1 MNDLVIE
8 TNDLTKCYG
17 EQVCVAQLCL
27 HVPKGKIYALLGRNG
42 AGKTTTMKMLLN
54 LVKPTSGFIKI
65 FNDIHLEDASKAYS
79 RIGAL
84 IETPGFY
91 DNLTG
96 RENLEIIARLR
107 GLNSIESVDQA
118 LSVVNLDKNDK
129 KIFEKYSLGMK
140 QRLGIAAAIMHKP
153 EILILD
159 EPTKGIDVGAKAE
172 LYKLMVELS
181 KQGKTIIMITSDMLE
196 LLSMSDRVMVMH
208 EGHQVGIIPHT
219 ELTQER
225 VLELASG

>member
-140 QRLGIAAAIMHKP
+140 QRLGIAAAIMHK
-153 EILILD
+153 
-159 EPTKGIDVGAKAE
+159 T
-172 LYKLMVELS
+172 
-181 KQGKTIIMITSDMLE
+181 
-196 LLSMSDRVMVMH
+196 
-208 EGHQVGIIPHT
+208 
-219 ELTQER
+219 
-225 VLELASG
+225 

>member
-79 RIGAL
+79 RIGA
-84 IETPGFY
+84 
-91 DNLTG
+91 
-96 RENLEIIARLR
+96 IISKFSLP
-107 GLNSIESVDQA
+107 VK
-118 LSVVNLDKNDK
+118 LS
-129 KIFEKYSLGMK
+129 
-140 QRLGIAAAIMHKP
+140 
-153 EILILD
+153 
-159 EPTKGIDVGAKAE
+159 
-172 LYKLMVELS
+172 
-181 KQGKTIIMITSDMLE
+181 
-196 LLSMSDRVMVMH
+196 
-208 EGHQVGIIPHT
+208 
-219 ELTQER
+219 
-225 VLELASG
+225 

>member
-107 GLNSIESVDQA
+107 GLNSI
-118 LSVVNLDKNDK
+118 
-129 KIFEKYSLGMK
+129 
-140 QRLGIAAAIMHKP
+140 
-153 EILILD
+153 
-159 EPTKGIDVGAKAE
+159 
-172 LYKLMVELS
+172 
-181 KQGKTIIMITSDMLE
+181 
-196 LLSMSDRVMVMH
+196 
-208 EGHQVGIIPHT
+208 
-219 ELTQER
+219 
-225 VLELASG
+225 

>member
-65 FNDIHLEDASKAYS
+65 FNDINLEDGSKAYS
-79 RIGAL
+79 RVGSFV
-84 IETPGFY
+84 ETPCFY

-129 KIFEKYSLGMK
+129 KIFEKYSLGVK

-159 EPTKGIDVGAKAE
+159 EPTNGLDKKG
-172 LYKLMVELS
+172 VEEFRNLILAF
-181 KQGKTIIMITSDMLE
+181 KQEGKTII
-196 LLSMSDRVMVMH
+196 
-208 EGHQVGIIPHT
+208 
-219 ELTQER
+219 
-225 VLELASG
+225 LASHNREDIEILCDEVYELEDGILRKIVKE